1 MDHRGLL
8 PTPAGAPYNLR
19 WPSDL
24 ARERSGNAN
33 GTCVQYDR
41 SRMRNVVIAFDPK
54 SVARGQH
61 LAEPVPQR
69 IVAVNFTQPVVP
81 EAPALGTS
89 LPSFGDRYRVEKE
102 IGRGGMATVYLCF
115 DTKIGRNVAVKL
127 LHPDL
132 AAAVGGE
139 RFHREIK
146 ITTGLTHPN
155 ILPAYDS
162 GEAEG
167 SLYYVMPF
175 VDGESLRDRITRER
189 QLAVQDAINITCE
202 IASALQYAHSQNI
215 VHRDIKPE
223 NILLEAGRA
232 VLADFGIARAV
243 TSAADTQQLTQT
255 GMSLGTPTY
264 MSPEQALGEKHID
277 GRSDQYSLACV
288 LYEMLAGYPPF
299 MANTMQALVA
309 KHLGEQ
315 VPMITTVRPAVPDEL
330 EDVIMRALEKVPADR
345 FATTQEFSEAL
356 SMVAGTTGTW
366 ARRSGRHTQSRLAP
380 IRATRTSN
388 RVYAKPGVFTPAR
401 VAIAA
406 VATVV
411 IAGGIGTAWYVRNG
425 DANGQVQQMGA
436 VMAGL
441 EPRRVAILYFQD
453 ASAGKTLGDL
463 ATGLTEGLIDQL
475 SEVQDLEIVSKSAVS
490 AYRDE
495 SVPSDTIVK
504 AFKAGWVVE
513 GSVDED
519 GPDVRVT
526 TKLVDGASSTVVATQ
541 TFRQSAGNALV
552 LRASL
557 LDSVVT
563 ELRRRIGGQIN
574 LNSRRLEA
582 KSADA
587 WLMVQQAHKFRR
599 DAEDAGYAREAASMV
614 RGFSIADSLLAAAEA
629 LDRDWPEPAIQRS
642 SIAYRQGRLT
652 SVPSQK
658 LALYRQSIA
667 HADRVIS
674 RGTSA
679 QVASAFEYR
688 GASRFYQVY
697 EHLLADQREADATY
711 QKALED
717 LQQATKLAP
726 RNASAWITLST
737 AYAHKPDFASSKLAA
752 VEAYRSDPF
761 HLQAAGILD
770 RLYRT
775 SYITETFHDAEQY
788 CTTGRA
794 RFPADPRFVQC
805 ALWTQTF
812 PPDVRPSPSIDTVWM
827 LADSIVKLATPAR
840 KEFLRREAHIVAGIV
855 LGRIGLPDSAR
866 RVLDAVMDTPR
877 EADPENDLLYY
888 NAYARLTLGDRTTA
902 IELLKTYLT
911 RNPEHREGWGKD
923 SAWWWR
929 DLKNDTEFQ
938 RLIATGS

>member
-1 MDHRGLL
+1 
-8 PTPAGAPYNLR
+8 
-19 WPSDL
+19 
-24 ARERSGNAN
+24 
-33 GTCVQYDR
+33 
-41 SRMRNVVIAFDPK
+41 MRNVVIAFDPK
-54 SVARGQH
+54 SVAQGQH

-69 IVAVNFTQPVVP
+69 IVAGNFTQPVVP
-81 EAPALGTS
+81 EASALGTS

-115 DTKIGRNVAVKL
+115 DTKIERNVAVKL

-132 AAAVGGE
+132 AAAVGGD

-345 FATTQEFSEAL
+345 FATVQEFSESLA
-356 SMVAGTTGTW
+356 MVAGSTGTW
-366 ARRSGRHTQSRLAP
+366 ARRSGRHTQSRLTP

-388 RVYAKPGVFTPAR
+388 RVYAKPAAFTPTR
-401 VAIAA
+401 IAIAA

-411 IAGGIGTAWYVRNG
+411 IAGGIGTALYVRNG
-425 DANGQVQQMGA
+425 DANGNVQQMGDVA
-436 VMAGL
+436 AGL
-441 EPRRVAILYFQD
+441 QPRRVAIQYFRD
-453 ASAGKTLGDL
+453 VSASRQLGVL
-463 ATGLTEGLIDQL
+463 ATGFSEGLIDRL
-475 SEVQDLEIVSKSAVS
+475 SEVQDLDIVSKSAAS
-490 AYRDE
+490 AYQDEEVSRD
-495 SVPSDTIVK
+495 SITR
-504 AFKAGWVVE
+504 AFQAAWLVE
-513 GSVDED
+513 GSVDQD

-526 TKLVDGASSTVVATQ
+526 VKLINGSSGAEVATE
-541 TFRQSAGNALV
+541 TFKQPASKALTLQDSLV
-552 LRASL
+552 TSVSNRLRERLGGEIQVGA
-557 LDSVVT
+557 
-563 ELRRRIGGQIN
+563 LRRG
-574 LNSRRLEA
+574 A
-582 KSADA
+582 KNDDA
-587 WLMVQQAHKFRR
+587 WLMVQQATKFRR
-599 DAEDAGYAREAASMV
+599 DAEDAARHDDDVGMTRGY
-614 RGFSIADSLLAAAEA
+614 GIADSLLAAAEA
-629 LDRDWPEPAIQRS
+629 LDREWPEPGIQRS
-642 SIAYRQGRLT
+642 ILNYRRGRLT
-652 SVPSQK
+652 AVPSQK

-667 HADRVIS
+667 YADRVLREHGS
-674 RGTSA
+674 TAKTAAALEFRGSA
-679 QVASAFEYR
+679 Q
-688 GASRFYQVY
+688 FYAIA
-697 EHLLADQREADATY
+697 EHLIADQRDADSTY
-711 QKALED
+711 ARAVRD
-717 LQQATKLAP
+717 LQASTRLAP

-737 AYAHKPDFASSKLAA
+737 AYAHKPDLASSKLAA
-752 VEAYRSDPF
+752 LEAYRSDPF
-761 HLQAAGILD
+761 HLQAANILD
-770 RLYRT
+770 LLYRT
-775 SYITETFHDAEQY
+775 SYITETFHDAEQW
-788 CTTGRA
+788 CDRGRV
-794 RFPADPRFVQC
+794 RFPADRRFVEC
-805 ALWTQTF
+805 SLWLYTVA
-812 PPDVRPSPSIDTVWM
+812 DVRPTVTPATLDTMRM
-827 LADSIVKLATPAR
+827 LGDSLEKLAPPTR
-840 KEFLRREAHIVAGIV
+840 KEFSRRTASIITAIA
-855 LGRIGLPDSAR
+855 LGRMGQADSAR
-866 RVLDAVMDTPR
+866 RILDAVVDTPR
-877 EADPENDLLYY
+877 EADPDNHLLYY
-888 NAYARLTLGDRTTA
+888 NAYARLTLGDRETA
-902 IELLKTYLT
+902 IDLLKTYLT
-911 RNPEHREGWGKD
+911 RNPEHREGLGKD

-929 DLKNDTEFQ
+929 ELKNDLEFK